1 MILTVA
7 LNATVNVSYE
17 AEEIAWG
24 APNHISR
31 MTCRAGG
38 GSLAV
43 ARVLAGLGEDVLVAG
58 FAGGG
63 AGNLIEADLA
73 RAGVATAFTTIG
85 RESRRV
91 IEVLDEAREQS
102 TRLSEPAPFIT
113 TEELGRFAAEFRKL
127 LPGTDAVV
135 LSGGLPSGMPT
146 DIYASL
152 ASYAAEASV
161 PAIVHAGGPALW
173 RSLDRH
179 PALVLIASTA
189 GVPGA
194 GVSARPAALVARGS
208 RAAAMLSGA
217 ALLAAVPPGQARR
230 PAAAGPGPGPEPA
243 GSGWPSWRNTRDCRC
258 PRRPWWPGC
267 SRPSRRAGRGRTRC
281 GTRWPSARR
290 PTRSARLTWTPTT
303 CSRPRSCWPRR
314 AGRPPADRAWLPRL
328 RRARPAAGPA
338 AAAPRPAAAPVGRRA
353 SPASAASDG
362 DQQRDHGEPGPGSG

>member
-24 APNHISR
+24 ASNHVSR
-31 MTCRAGG
+31 MTRRAGG

-43 ARVLAGLGEDVLVAG
+43 ARVLAGLGEEVLVAG

-73 RAGVATAFTTIG
+73 RAGVATAFTRIG

-102 TRLSEPAPFIT
+102 TWLSEPAPFIT

-127 LPGTDAVV
+127 VPGMDAVV
-135 LSGGLPSGMPT
+135 LSGGLPAGLPL

-161 PAIVHAGGPALW
+161 PAIIHAGGPALW

-179 PALVLIASTA
+179 PALVLLASTA

-194 GVSARPAALVARGS
+194 GMSEGPATFLARGS
-208 RAAAMLSGA
+208 KAAAMLSGA
-217 ALLAAVPPGQARR
+217 ALLAAA
-230 PAAAGPGPGPEPA
+230 PGPGGQWRAALDGYPGLSLSAEAVVAGLLPA
-243 GSGWPSWRNTRDCRC
+243 VTQGWA
-258 PRRPWWPGC
+258 WPD
-267 SRPSRRAGRGRTRC
+267 A
-281 GTRWPSARR
+281 
-290 PTRSARLTWTPTT
+290 
-303 CSRPRSCWPRR
+303 
-314 AGRPPADRAWLPRL
+314 L
-328 RRARPAAGPA
+328 RHAVALGA
-338 AAAPRPAAAPVGRRA
+338 AADLLGEVDLDAYDLLSSEVVVAP
-353 SPASAASDG
+353 SPG
-362 DQQRDHGEPGPGSG
+362 

>member
-7 LNATVNVSYE
+7 LNATANVSYE

-102 TRLSEPAPFIT
+102 TRLTEPAPFIT

-194 GVSARPAALVARGS
+194 GVSVRPAALVARGS

-217 ALLAAVPPGQARR
+217 ALLAAVAPRPG
-230 PAAAGPGPGPEPA
+230 PWPGPGTGPGPGAGPEPGGQWLAELEEYPGLSLSAEAVVA
-243 GSGWPSWRNTRDCRC
+243 GLLPAITQGWP
-258 PRRPWWPGC
+258 WPD
-267 SRPSRRAGRGRTRC
+267 A
-281 GTRWPSARR
+281 
-290 PTRSARLTWTPTT
+290 
-303 CSRPRSCWPRR
+303 
-314 AGRPPADRAWLPRL
+314 L
-328 RRARPAAGPA
+328 RHAVALG
-338 AAAPRPAAAPVGRRA
+338 
-353 SPASAASDG
+353 ASADAL
-362 DQQRDHGEPGPGSG
+362 GEVDLDAYDLLSSEVVLAPAGGSSRG